1 MYIRKMGF
9 STISQVLWE
18 AMVGVVG
25 GRHNQV
31 SKGEVE
37 ILKYYYY
44 Y

>member
-9 STISQVLWE
+9 STISQAFWE
-18 AMVGVVG
+18 AMVGVVGEG

-37 ILKYYYY
+37 ILKYYY
-44 Y
+44 